1 MFNQEH
7 GNRHFFFQVWCISA
21 SRTWCRLACSSRKSN
36 MYSMASSRAEPQWC
50 WRWFGRRHPW
60 SSVACPWWPEAALG
74 TFRRLSCYLSHHS
87 AVLGSHGSWTR
98 ALLLFISKSALPMF
112 SSGSS
117 MVSGLFI
124 SLTHFIFVCDIKCRS
139 ESHSVVSDSLRSRR
153 LYSPWNSPSQNTGV
167 GNRSSQP
174 RDRTQVSHIAGRFF
188 TCWAI
193 ILLPVAVQ
201 FSSTAFFDCLFS
213 IVYSCLFCHWLID
226 QKYMIPN
233 SPSSSIDLC
242 VCLASTTIFWLQ

>member
-7 GNRHFFFQVWCISA
+7 GNRQFFFQVWCISA

-36 MYSMASSRAEPQWC
+36 MYSMARSRAEPQWC

-117 MVSGLFI
+117 MVSGLFM
-124 SLTHFIFVCDIKCRS
+124 SLTHFCMWYWVSEWFKVTQSYRTLCNPIDYTVHGILQARILEWETDLPNPGIEPRS
-139 ESHSVVSDSLRSRR
+139 PTLQADSLPAELS
-153 LYSPWNSPSQNTGV
+153 
-167 GNRSSQP
+167 
-174 RDRTQVSHIAGRFF
+174 FF
-188 TCWAI
+188 Y
-193 ILLPVAVQ
+193 L
-201 FSSTAFFDCLFS
+201 
-213 IVYSCLFCHWLID
+213 
-226 QKYMIPN
+226 
-233 SPSSSIDLC
+233 
-242 VCLASTTIFWLQ
+242 